1 MNKKIEPLIIKIP
14 DNLIIPE
21 LAEIHDSYHKIK
33 DALAAYKR
41 TIGENPITFKRSNG

>member
-1 MNKKIEPLIIKIP
+1 MNKRIEPLIIKIP

-41 TIGENPITFKRSNG
+41 TIEENPITFKKQQ